1 MTTTDSTASIPDVL
15 ARLNEAMFAA
25 GHDGSHDHL
34 MDVLHDAALDQLQQC
49 CDELPRDGCSLTLN
63 AEQELRAILRFKEG
77 FWSSCAA
84 QARCDL
90 VERVMQT
97 VYDATE
103 SFRDNG
109 LGTDLAYL
117 AWAIIAG
124 THVEWVAESPTRRL
138 FERLFP
144 ADDLVWHRIE
154 QP

>member
-1 MTTTDSTASIPDVL
+1 MNTPDTTPHDMLD
-15 ARLNEAMFAA
+15 RLNEVMFAA
-25 GHDGSHDHL
+25 GRDGSHDHL

-49 CDELPRDGCSLTLN
+49 CAELDLGDLK
-63 AEQELRAILRFKEG
+63 AEQELAALLQFKEG
-77 FWSSCAA
+77 FWSACAG

-103 SFRDNG
+103 SWRDGG

-117 AWAIIAG
+117 AWAIAAG
-124 THVEWVAESPTRRL
+124 TSVQWHSDCATRRL

-144 ADDLVWHRIE
+144 ADDPVWKRIE
-154 QP
+154 RP

>member
-1 MTTTDSTASIPDVL
+1 MTTTDSTSSIPDCL

-25 GHDGSHDHL
+25 GRDGSHDHL

-49 CDELPRDGCSLTLN
+49 CGELGLGDLN
-63 AEQELRAILRFKEG
+63 AEQELHAILSFKEG
-77 FWSSCAA
+77 FWSSCAG

-90 VERVMQT
+90 IERVMQA

-103 SFRDNG
+103 SFRDG
-109 LGTDLAYL
+109 SLGVDLAYL